1 MANKRVFYACQG
13 LQIAPVN
20 EAGTVGTY
28 RAPKGVQSVGI
39 NSNFN
44 IEKLFQLGQLAV
56 YDQVENNPE
65 VEVTIN
71 KIIDGTKPLF
81 MLTMG
86 GDDATTSGSIVSLQN
101 NRCNVKLGI
110 FPDTEAMVSGT
121 AVATVT
127 CTGMYASSINFT
139 FPTDGNCTEEVTL
152 LGTNKTWA
160 SGGLSAVFTDSN
172 TNGGFTSPATARR
185 WKFDKANCVFPT
197 GSGGMRITDNAVA
210 PLTNVTVS
218 CDFGREAIYTLGTY
232 EPYYRYINFPVDVN
246 TEIESLA
253 IDGDYLNM
261 NDSVYSC
268 TGGGTSL
275 KDFPIKFVI
284 CGGTGTF
291 TGALTVD
298 LGKKNRIQSVNYAG
312 GDAGGGNV
320 TVTYSFQNSSEL
332 SVNTE
337 GSFTSVTAVD

>member
-13 LQIAPVN
+13 LLIQPVN
-20 EAGTVGTY
+20 DAGTAGTY
-28 RAPKGVQSVGI
+28 AAPKGVQSVGI

-44 IEKLFQLGQLAV
+44 IEKIFQLGQLAV

-65 VEVTIN
+65 VEITVN

-81 MLTMG
+81 MLAMG
-86 GDDATTSGSIVSLQN
+86 GEDGATSGSLVSFQN
-101 NRCNVKLGI
+101 NRCNVQLGI
-110 FPDTEAMVSGT
+110 FPDTETLVSGT
-121 AVATVT
+121 AVAKVI

-152 LGTNKTWA
+152 LGTNKTWS
-160 SGGLSAVFTDSN
+160 SGGLSAVFTDGDGD
-172 TNGGFTSPATARR
+172 GGFTARSVARR
-185 WKFDKANCVFPT
+185 YKFDKGSCVFPT
-197 GSGGMRITDNAVA
+197 GAGGMRVTDNAVA

-253 IDGDYLNM
+253 IDGDYLNL
-261 NDSVYSC
+261 NDSIYSC
-268 TGGGTSL
+268 TGSGTSL
-275 KDFPIKFVI
+275 GYFPIKFVI
-284 CGGTGTF
+284 CGSGTGNK
-291 TGALTVD
+291 LTLD
-298 LGKKNRIQSVNYAG
+298 LGQKNKVQSVNYAG

-332 SVNTE
+332 TVVTEGTFSSVN
-337 GSFTSVTAVD
+337 AID